1 MDASVTETLASWITS
16 VGWNDIPERVKER
29 ARWQTASVIA
39 AIHASHHS
47 PAAQAVRAAVRGWE
61 KSGRCTSLAGGE
73 KMARDEAVLVGS
85 AYSMALD
92 YDDYLYMGHTGHSAV
107 LASLAI
113 AEAEG
118 RTSEDALVAQVIANE
133 VGGRLGASAVLG
145 PQNGQ
150 AWSFIHALEAAAVG
164 AKLYGLDAEKTAHAL
179 GIALYQPSFT
189 LWPGFMG
196 PGSKVLTAA
205 QPTIVGMQAADFAK
219 HGLTGARR
227 VIEHEKKGFW
237 ASFSYAPLPQ
247 MMTGLG
253 SAWVSDT
260 LAYKRY
266 PGCAYVDTALDAI
279 LEILSRFAKENGRS
293 LSVDEVRS
301 IDVRASLLSVEMD
314 NLSDEHDDGE
324 RLSPINVNFSLSL
337 NLAIAIVAGTHEG
350 RVLSPAFLSEH
361 ERTIRSLAA
370 LVRVEHDWDATFEVV
385 RAFEGV
391 LGKSGALAALRLG
404 EYVSILGGY
413 RKQLGG
419 RKKTDIR
426 AKDLL
431 QRVPELIGAFRRKP
445 TAQGVRD
452 LSLVDFTRF
461 RMAFPV
467 TVTLTTT
474 DGRELVAR
482 QDVPIGAP
490 GQSGMLEAVR
500 EKFLREV
507 RMPEPESALSA
518 VLAQERQPLAELLQR
533 VALADQTR

>member
-1 MDASVTETLASWITS
+1 VDASVTEKLAAWITS
-16 VGWNDIPERVKER
+16 VGWDDIPERVKER
-29 ARWQTASVIA
+29 ARWQTASVVA

-47 PAAQAVRAAVRGWE
+47 PAARSVRDAVRSWE
-61 KSGRCTSLAGGE
+61 KSGRCTSLAGGPR
-73 KMARDEAVLVGS
+73 MARDEAVLVDS

-113 AEAEG
+113 GEASG
-118 RTSEDALVAQVIANE
+118 RSAKDVLVAQVIANE

-150 AWSFIHALEAAAVG
+150 AWSFIHALEAAAIG
-164 AKLYGLDAEKTAHAL
+164 AKLYDLDAERTAHAL
-179 GIALYQPSFT
+179 GIALYQPGFT

-205 QPTIVGMQAADFAK
+205 QPTIAGMQAADFAK

-237 ASFSYAPLPQ
+237 AAFSYAPLPQ
-247 MMTGLG
+247 MMTGFG
-253 SAWVSDT
+253 AAWVSDT
-260 LAYKRY
+260 LAFKRY
-266 PGCAYVDTALDAI
+266 PGCAYVDTALDAM
-279 LEILSRFAKENGRS
+279 LEILGRREIG
-293 LSVDEVRS
+293 VDDVRS
-301 IDVRASLLSVEMD
+301 IDVRASLLTVEMD
-314 NLSDEHDDGE
+314 NLSDEHDDGA

-350 RVLSPAFLSEH
+350 RVLDPAFLSEN
-361 ERTIRSLAA
+361 ERTIRALAS

-391 LGKSGALAALRLG
+391 LGKSGALAALRPT
-404 EYVSILGGY
+404 EYASILAGY
-413 RKQLGG
+413 RRQMGG
-419 RKKTDIR
+419 KKKTDVR
-426 AKDLL
+426 AADLFA
-431 QRVPELIGAFRRKP
+431 RVPKLLAAFLEKP
-445 TAQGVRD
+445 SSEGVRD
-452 LSLVDFTRF
+452 LSSVDFTRF

-474 DGRELVAR
+474 SGEQLTAR

-490 GQSGMLEAVR
+490 GQSGMLDAVR

-507 RMPEPESALSA
+507 RIPEREAALAAILDFENQLLS
-518 VLAQERQPLAELLQR
+518 ELIPR
-533 VALADQTR
+533 VAVPSETR